1 MIEPVVGV
9 DGCRAGWL
17 ACFWQNEDM
26 QIRLFA
32 TIEDLAQ
39 SLPGYTAYID
49 MPIGLPEAEARQVEK
64 EARSFL
70 GKRACCVFSVPSR
83 SAVYASS
90 YAASCAINFSLR
102 GVKLSRQTWNL
113 CAKIK
118 QLDQFIRHG
127 GSAMEFL
134 EAHPELVFCL
144 LKGSPMLFSKHT
156 QEGRKQRIELLDSAG
171 LPITALLDQQA
182 GRYRR
187 SQVAVDDILDAAVLF
202 ALSLFEPTPLL
213 AHTVFDEFGISSNMM
228 IPAGRL

>member
-1 MIEPVVGV
+1 MIEQVVGV

-17 ACFWQNEDM
+17 ACFRQNEEL

-49 MPIGLPEAEARQVEK
+49 MPIGLPESEARQVEK
-64 EARSFL
+64 KARSFS
-70 GKRACCVFSVPSR
+70 GRRACCVFSVPSR

-102 GVKLSRQTWNL
+102 GMKLSRQTWNL
-113 CAKIK
+113 CTKIK

-127 GSAMEFL
+127 GSAMGFL

-144 LKGSPMLFSKHT
+144 LKGSPMQFSKQT
-156 QEGRKQRIELLDSAG
+156 QEGRRQRIELLDSAG
-171 LPITALLDQQA
+171 LPVTALLDQQA

-202 ALSLFEPTPLL
+202 ALSLFEPIPLL
-213 AHTVFDEFGISSNMM
+213 AHTVVDEFGIYSNMM